1 MAEIVTKII
10 LDVSQKNVFD
20 YILAKQGD
28 KASRFLEIELQ
39 NMKTKIEIEPTAKV
53 YLNAE
58 KSDKHVTRTEGT
70 VLENGNVKVGLTN
83 QTLAVDGLVICD
95 VTISNG
101 ISTLTTLQFTIKVEN
116 STASDDVII
125 STDEFTQLD
134 KMVERVDTLE
144 SDITT
149 AEADRKRNET
159 ARQTA
164 EIQRE
169 ENNNEVRELIDNFAG
184 DMVIANNVT
193 PGAVKAGGDISVN
206 SSGVVSVVASLKLE
220 IVKMDNPVGTIR
232 YFAVSTN
239 PSSLLGF
246 GTWEQIAK
254 GRAIVGV
261 NTSDTDFSTVG
272 KIGGAKNHTLTI
284 AEMPSHS
291 HKGSVPNTLPNTATG
306 SQTYGY
312 ILDGSYRTTET
323 AGDGQAHNNLQ
334 PYECY
339 YIWKR
344 TA

>member
-1 MAEIVTKII
+1 MNEITKQIKVDVAQPII
-10 LDVSQKNVFD
+10 LDKVN
-20 YILAKQGD
+20 YITAKQGD
-28 KASRFLEIELQ
+28 MGSRFVR
-39 NMKTKIEIEPTAKV
+39 AKFANESEDLIIDQSSTV
-53 YLNAE
+53 VLNAF
-58 KSDKHVTRTEGT
+58 KPDGTRANKIGKVNSDGSVTAEI
-70 VLENGNVKVGLTN
+70 TN
-83 QTLAVDGLVICD
+83 QMLSVAGQVDCD
-95 VTISNG
+95 ISIIDTKG
-101 ISTLTTLQFTIKVEN
+101 SKLTSTTFFVQVQPASIPDGSIV
-116 STASDDVII
+116 SDDSYDALTELI
-125 STDEFTQLD
+125 L
-134 KMVERVDTLE
+134 RV
-144 SDITT
+144 SDI
-149 AEADRKRNET
+149 ERNET

-284 AEMPSHS
+284 SEMPSHS